1 MIPYLRYINKIARCT
16 TRYRGEQLKEYG
28 LKGCHFVYLIHVC
41 ANPGLSQDEISKN
54 IYINKSNVARQLAF
68 LEEQGFVYR
77 LPREEDKRV
86 TEVFP
91 TKKTL
96 DMYPRLREILRE
108 WADFVFSDFTQD
120 ELDIFGRLVIK
131 ASERAAEKVE
141 SVYSAGEE

>member
-1 MIPYLRYINKIARCT
+1 M
-16 TRYRGEQLKEYG
+16 
-28 LKGCHFVYLIHVC
+28 
-41 ANPGLSQDEISKN
+41 
-54 IYINKSNVARQLAF
+54 ARQLAF

-108 WADFVFSDFTQD
+108 WSDFVFSDFTQD

>member
-1 MIPYLRYINKIARCT
+1 MWQGSLLFLKS
-16 TRYRGEQLKEYG
+16 RGL
-28 LKGCHFVYLIHVC
+28 FTVC
-41 ANPGLSQDEISKN
+41 
-54 IYINKSNVARQLAF
+54 
-68 LEEQGFVYR
+68 LER
-77 LPREEDKRV
+77 RTKV

-108 WADFVFSDFTQD
+108 WSDFVFSDFTQD